1 MATDTET
8 TNPYTDN
15 GYSSRADYLAQL
27 CDEYPADVVHTLADL
42 LGETEDFDGLVTMLE
57 DHQVNDDEDIYID
70 DATDAVKT
78 VAAAIAARDAAR
90 AGAHAQTVQEAF
102 DAAYISTPAR
112 DAAAVRAARD
122 ALAES
127 YADARA
133 AILDARAPLEA
144 VTRSDGYPEAE
155 ADGAEA
161 LARAAAAIARAAAIA
176 PTIRTRAA
184 AAQQYDAA
192 AVRTARE
199 NLTGAYL
206 EADAALNAALDAL
219 KDARAV
225 YAAASA
231 ALDAAD

>member
-1 MATDTET
+1 MRIDTD

-15 GYSSRADYLAQL
+15 GFINRADYLEQL

-57 DHQVNDDEDIYID
+57 DYSETEDD
-70 DATDAVKT
+70 DAGRSMRASASALFPET
-78 VAAAIAARDAAR
+78 DAAR
-90 AGAHAQTVQEAF
+90 
-102 DAAYISTPAR
+102 
-112 DAAAVRAARD
+112 
-122 ALAES
+122 
-127 YADARA
+127 
-133 AILDARAPLEA
+133 
-144 VTRSDGYPEAE
+144 
-155 ADGAEA
+155 
-161 LARAAAAIARAAAIA
+161 
-176 PTIRTRAA
+176 
-184 AAQQYDAA
+184 DAA